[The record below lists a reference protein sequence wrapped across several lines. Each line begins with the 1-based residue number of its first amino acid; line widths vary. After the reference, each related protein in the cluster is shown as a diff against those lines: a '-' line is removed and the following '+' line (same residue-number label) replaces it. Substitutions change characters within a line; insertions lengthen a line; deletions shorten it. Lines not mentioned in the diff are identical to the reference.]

1 MVSSPIVAASS
12 RLIEPAA
19 FFRWGYA
26 VLTKRFRP
34 PGSSGYPRRFGFW
47 RLCLRMRVTFGIEQ
61 HGKEE
66 GERDDAHGCWVYT
79 NPEVVE
85 HAIALGTK
93 GDAGQHQKDVLK
105 LEHRGG
111 DNMHQSV
118 TLVVHASPLSR
129 LGGE

>member
-12 RLIEPAA
+12 RLFKPAA

-26 VLTKRFRP
+26 VLTERFKP

-47 RLCLRMRVTFGIEQ
+47 RELGLV
-61 HGKEE
+61 
-66 GERDDAHGCWVYT
+66 
-79 NPEVVE
+79 VVE

-93 GDAGQHQKDVLK
+93 AVAGQHQKDVLK

-129 LGGE
+129 TSSSLNIVVATTCINR